1 MDAVK
6 FLVNKLTACKYFD
19 FTYDAGEALKITQ
32 RVKNVIVEPDDYIF
46 RSDVT
51 DGNYWLL
58 DLHWI
63 CDVAWSDNESAII
76 VCTDGMMYDIQLYY

>member
-1 MDAVK
+1 METVAPVLSVAVFFYHNCK
-6 FLVNKLTACKYFD
+6 LSVNKLTACKYFD

-32 RVKNVIVEPDDYIF
+32 RVKNVIVEPDDYII

-58 DLHWI
+58 DL
-63 CDVAWSDNESAII
+63 
-76 VCTDGMMYDIQLYY
+76 